1 MQEHI
6 KRYHPLGTKTLVMMV
21 LKRSA
26 VFLLFLPILFVGV
39 FFLGYVPESL
49 LNVTANA
56 MLIYVAFLIIA
67 ALLALALGW
76 LEYARYWIFVDDR
89 DVKIARG
96 LIATEQIG
104 IPYRRIQDVKI
115 KRSLVDQ
122 LFGVSNVVITML
134 GPGENEPS
142 AFGQEEDEI
151 ILPALDKK
159 IALEIQDIVLKKAQ
173 VEQVHILGR

>member
-1 MQEHI
+1 MRPMQEHI

-76 LEYARYWIFVDDR
+76 LEYARYW
-89 DVKIARG
+89 
-96 LIATEQIG
+96 
-104 IPYRRIQDVKI
+104 
-115 KRSLVDQ
+115 SLVDQ